1 MIATEI
7 PAAIKPYSIAVA
19 AESSLAKRVNKFFMG
34 IPWTDTWLPERIPGS
49 GRTIRL

>member
-1 MIATEI
+1 
-7 PAAIKPYSIAVA
+7 
-19 AESSLAKRVNKFFMG
+19 VNKFFMG